1 MLTGLSDREGF
12 KIKDLEVNLP
22 REDEQIG
29 FFLPTST
36 SIKIFLIT
44 RPNAT
49 NGYVQ
54 PETPK

>member
-1 MLTGLSDREGF
+1 MLIGVLDREGF
-12 KIKDLEVNLP
+12 NVKDLEVNLP

-36 SIKIFLIT
+36 PIKIFLIT

-49 NGYVQ
+49 NSYVQ
-54 PETPK
+54 LETPK